1 MHLPSFQSPRTRNI
15 AWQAIAVGA
24 VAGLV
29 AWFAWNALGN
39 FDIRRVGFGLDFL
52 SRPANIPIAETLVAY
67 APGDANHRAILV
79 GLLNSILVAFFGILF
94 ATLLGTALGIA
105 RLSGNYVASRIALA
119 YVEFVRNIP
128 LLAHLFVIYL
138 ILQQLPP
145 LRSAV
150 SVGDIAFL
158 SNRGLV
164 VPALQAGDG
173 TSALFAVA
181 IALFAG
187 TLVLRAGARH
197 FGHRNAALAGVL
209 RGVVRIGLATA
220 LATALYAFS
229 SLTVSLP
236 ALKGRAF
243 AGGHTISPEFTAL
256 VLGLTVYYA
265 SFIAEIVRGG
275 ILSVPKGQWEA
286 AQALGFRRGRTL
298 QLIVLPQALRL
309 MIPPTTSQYL
319 DLAKMTSLAI
329 AIGYPDLVAVVN
341 SIITDTGRAIES
353 VATIMAAFLL
363 INLAISTF
371 MNWLNLRVA
380 LLGRTK

>member
-1 MHLPSFQSPRTRNI
+1 MLLPSFQSPLTRNI
-15 AWQAIAVGA
+15 LWQVIAVGA
-24 VAGLV
+24 VAALV
-29 AWFAWNALGN
+29 AWFASNALGN
-39 FDIRRVGFGLDFL
+39 FDARRVGFGLDFL

-67 APGDANHRAILV
+67 APGDANYRAILV
-79 GLLNSILVAFFGILF
+79 GLLNSILVASFGILF
-94 ATLLGTALGIA
+94 ATLLGTAIGIA
-105 RLSGNYVASRIALA
+105 RLSGNYVASRIALG
-119 YVEFVRNIP
+119 YVEFVRNVP

-138 ILQQLPP
+138 ILQELPP

-150 SVGDIAFL
+150 SIGDIAFL

-164 VPALQAGDG
+164 LPTLLAGER
-173 TSALFAVA
+173 TQTLFAAAVA
-181 IALFAG
+181 LLVG
-187 TLVLRAGARH
+187 MLVLRAGVRR
-197 FGHRNAALAGVL
+197 FGHRNVVLASVL
-209 RGVVRIGLATA
+209 RGVARIGLVAA

-229 SLTVSLP
+229 SMTVSLP
-236 ALKGRAF
+236 VLTGRAF
-243 AGGHTISPEFTAL
+243 SGGHTISPEFTAL

-265 SFIAEIVRGG
+265 SFVAEIVRGG
-275 ILSVPKGQWEA
+275 IASVPKGQWEA

-298 QLIVLPQALRL
+298 QLIILPQALRL

-353 VATIMAAFLL
+353 VAIIMAAFLL

-380 LLGRTK
+380 LVGRTK